1 MADEICHFISK
12 IIPAKEI
19 SNYFVHMQSNKWHK
33 NKWVIGGLHL
43 LFWALFIASPFLL
56 KPIADSNKSH
66 IHQPEDYYV
75 YLFHLL
81 KNLFWIAMFYF
92 NANILIPAFFNK
104 KKYSGYLAA
113 ALGSFFFLWVADWLL
128 FSLFFT
134 GVQYKALNFI
144 AFNLPVFVFILL
156 ASTAYRIIKDRITE
170 ESEKQLQQTENL
182 KTELLFLRSQI
193 SPHFMFNILNNMVAL
208 ARKKSDILEP
218 SLIKLSSLL
227 RYMLYETDENKVLL
241 EKEIEYLQSYIDL
254 QQLRFGKM
262 ISIHTNLQQT
272 TSSYTIEPMLLI
284 PFVENAFKHGVG
296 MIKDA
301 QIDIDLKVEN
311 DQLLFSVRNK
321 YNTESANEPKDK
333 TSGIGLN
340 NVKRRLNLLYNQQ
353 HELIIKEEEGWFT
366 VSLQLKLH

>member
-1 MADEICHFISK
+1 M
-12 IIPAKEI
+12 
-19 SNYFVHMQSNKWHK
+19 
-33 NKWVIGGLHL
+33 
-43 LFWALFIASPFLL
+43 FWSLFIASPFIL
-56 KPIADSNKSH
+56 KPIADSGKGQVH
-66 IHQPEDYYV
+66 KPEEYSV

-81 KNLFWIAMFYF
+81 KNLFWIALFYF
-92 NANILIPAFFNK
+92 NSNVLIPAFFNK
-104 KKYSGYLAA
+104 KKYSQYLIIV
-113 ALGSFFFLWVADWLL
+113 LGSFFLLWIADG
-128 FSLFFT
+128 LFFT
-134 GVQYKALNFI
+134 LFFKTAQYRALNFI
-144 AFNLPVFVFILL
+144 AFNLPVFIFIIL
-156 ASTAYRIIKDRITE
+156 AGTAYRIIKDRITE

-262 ISIHTNLQQT
+262 IRINCNLPHVAT
-272 TSSYTIEPMLLI
+272 PYTIEPMLLI

-301 QIDIDLKVEN
+301 QIDIDLRTEN
-311 DQLLFSVRNK
+311 DQLFFSVKNK
-321 YNTESANEPKDK
+321 YNTESENEPKDK

-353 HELIIKEEEGWFT
+353 HELFIKEDEGWFT